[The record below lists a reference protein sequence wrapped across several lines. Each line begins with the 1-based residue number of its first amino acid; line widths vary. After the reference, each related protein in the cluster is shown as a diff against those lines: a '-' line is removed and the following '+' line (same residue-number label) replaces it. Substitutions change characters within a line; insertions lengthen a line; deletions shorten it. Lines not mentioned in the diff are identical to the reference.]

1 MRSLVMRRHQ
11 HSPLALPL
19 WGFPV
24 FALLLVLWGGLA
36 AASDLHP
43 VRHGEGRLWRVER
56 GDAPPSHLM
65 GTMHVTDPRVRDL
78 PAPIREAFEGSEQAA
93 FELLFTPEER
103 RIVAQGRAAPSG
115 ELLAKVVDRETY
127 DKAVALAARYGIPA
141 KAVDRMPPGALAVL
155 FQTPP
160 DEFRRRAEGD
170 LFLDLWLIQW
180 AYDLGMRV
188 VALEK
193 LEEQLA
199 LFDEA
204 PSQDQAEIL
213 REVLAQLDE
222 EPDALERLVGD
233 YLDGNMTPAYQRV
246 EAMAREGEDP
256 DAVRFKQAF
265 LDARNR
271 IMVDRMIPLLQRGRA
286 FVAVGAL
293 HMPGDEGILHLLEQR
308 GYRVTRVY

>member
-1 MRSLVMRRHQ
+1 MRRH
-11 HSPLALPL
+11 HCSPLLLPL
-19 WGFPV
+19 RGFPL
-24 FALLLVLWGGLA
+24 FALLLVLWSGLA
-36 AASDLHP
+36 AASELHP
-43 VRHGEGRLWRVER
+43 VRYGEGRLWRIER
-56 GDAPPSHLM
+56 GAAPPSHVM
-65 GTMHVTDPRVRDL
+65 GTIHITDPRVRDL
-78 PAPIREAFEGSEQAA
+78 PAPIREAFEASEQAA
-93 FELLFTPEER
+93 FELLMTPEECQA
-103 RIVAQGRAAPSG
+103 IG
-115 ELLAKVVDRETY
+115 EMRVPGESKSLAKLVDRETY

-141 KAVDRMPPGALAVL
+141 TAVDRIPPGALAVL

-160 DEFRRRAEGD
+160 DEFRRRSEGD

-204 PSQDQAEIL
+204 PSRDQAEIL
-213 REVLAQLDE
+213 REVLAQLEE
-222 EPDALERLVGD
+222 EPDALEKLIEN
-233 YLDGNMTPAYQRV
+233 YLDGNMTPAYQRL
-246 EAMAREGEDP
+246 EAMARDGNDP
-256 DAVRFKQAF
+256 DAARFKEAF

-271 IMVDRMIPLLQRGRA
+271 TMVDRMIPLLERGKA

-293 HMPGDEGILHLLEQR
+293 HMPGEEGILHLLEQR

>member
-1 MRSLVMRRHQ
+1 MTGYRWTPAR
-11 HSPLALPL
+11 
-19 WGFPV
+19 FPQWSV
-24 FALLLVLWGGLA
+24 FLFALLLVFWAGLA
-36 AASDLHP
+36 AASDVHP

-56 GDAPPSHLM
+56 GGAPPSHIM
-65 GTMHVTDPRVRDL
+65 GTIHITDPRVRDL
-78 PAPIREAFEGSEQAA
+78 PAPIREAFEASEQAA

-103 RIVAQGRAAPSG
+103 RTIAQGTGAAPRSG
-115 ELLAKVVDRETY
+115 SLAKAVDPETY

-141 KAVDRMPPGALAVL
+141 KAVDRMPPGALAFL

-199 LFDEA
+199 LFDAAET
-204 PSQDQAEIL
+204 QDQAEAL
-213 REVLAQLDE
+213 REVIAQLEE
-222 EPDALERLVGD
+222 EPDAMETLIGN
-233 YLDGNMTPAYQRV
+233 YLDGNMAPAYRRM
-246 EAMAREGEDP
+246 EAMARDDKEPGARE
-256 DAVRFKQAF
+256 FKEAF
-265 LDARNR
+265 LDNRNR
-271 IMVDRMIPLLQRGRA
+271 IMVDRMIPLLQRGKA

-293 HMPGDEGILHLLEQR
+293 HMPGEEGILALLERR
-308 GYRVTRVY
+308 GYRVTRIH

>member
-1 MRSLVMRRHQ
+1 MRSLDMRRHQ
-11 HSPLALPL
+11 SSPLLQPL
-19 WGFPV
+19 RGLFL
-24 FALLLVLWGGLA
+24 FALLLVLGSGLA
-36 AASDLHP
+36 VASDLHP

-56 GDAPPSHLM
+56 GDAPASHVM

-78 PAPIREAFEGSEQAA
+78 PAPIREAFEASEQAA

-103 RIVAQGRAAPSG
+103 RTMSQGTAAPSG
-115 ELLAKVVDRETY
+115 PPLAKVVDRETY

-141 KAVDRMPPGALAVL
+141 QAVDRMPPGALAFL

-180 AYDLGMRV
+180 AYDLGMQV
-188 VALEK
+188 VSLEK

-199 LFDEA
+199 LFDAA
-204 PSQDQAEIL
+204 PAQDQAEIL
-213 REVLAQLDE
+213 REVLSQLEE
-222 EPDALERLVGD
+222 EPDALESLIED
-233 YLDGNMTPAYQRV
+233 YLAGNMTPAYQRV
-246 EAMAREGEDP
+246 EAMAREGKDP
-256 DAVRFKQAF
+256 EALRFKEAF

-271 IMVDRMIPLLQRGRA
+271 VMVERMIPLLQRGKA